1 MKTILLLAKREL
13 EYYINTIWGYLVLG
27 IVLLIDGILF
37 NAFALTSTPR
47 LSSDVLEDF
56 FYFASGTTMV
66 AGILLAMRLFA
77 EERQTGT
84 LILLESS
91 PISDSQIVL
100 GKFLGSIGF
109 LSIITLLSIYM
120 PILIQVNGKVSWGQI
135 SAGYLGLFGL
145 GSITIALG
153 IFGST
158 LAKSQLFSAM
168 TGVCLLVLMLLGWL
182 LGKVS
187 SPPLDEIFSYIAL
200 FDRHFQPFMQGRINT
215 ESLIFFFSVT
225 CVLLVLST
233 RIQQIRRQA

>member
-1 MKTILLLAKREL
+1 MKTVLLLAKREL
-13 EYYINTIWGYLVLG
+13 EYYINTIWGYLILG

-84 LILLESS
+84 LVLLESS
-91 PISDSQIVL
+91 PISDAQIVL
-100 GKFLGSIGF
+100 GKYIGSITF
-109 LSIITLLSIYM
+109 LMIITLLSIYM

-135 SAGYLGLFGL
+135 GAGYLGLFGL
-145 GSITIALG
+145 GSVTIALG

-158 LAKSQLFSAM
+158 LSRTQLFSAI

-182 LGKVS
+182 IGKIS
-187 SPPLDEIFSYIAL
+187 SPPLDDIFSYIAL

-215 ESLIFFFSVT
+215 ESLIFFFSIT
-225 CVLLVLST
+225 FVLLLLST
-233 RIQQIRRQA
+233 RIQQTRRQA

>member
-135 SAGYLGLFGL
+135 GAGYIGLFGL

-158 LAKSQLFSAM
+158 LAKSQLFSAI

-215 ESLIFFFSVT
+215 ESLIFFFSLT

>member
-135 SAGYLGLFGL
+135 GAGYLGLFGL

-158 LAKSQLFSAM
+158 LAKSQLFSAI

>member
-100 GKFLGSIGF
+100 GKFLGMGPPGPIYN
-109 LSIITLLSIYM
+109 IIIVRKRL
-120 PILIQVNGKVSWGQI
+120 
-135 SAGYLGLFGL
+135 
-145 GSITIALG
+145 
-153 IFGST
+153 
-158 LAKSQLFSAM
+158 
-168 TGVCLLVLMLLGWL
+168 
-182 LGKVS
+182 
-187 SPPLDEIFSYIAL
+187 
-200 FDRHFQPFMQGRINT
+200 RHLNCHLCR
-215 ESLIFFFSVT
+215 
-225 CVLLVLST
+225 
-233 RIQQIRRQA
+233 

>member
-109 LSIITLLSIYM
+109 LSIITLLSVYM

-135 SAGYLGLFGL
+135 GAGYLGLFGL
-145 GSITIALG
+145 GSVTIALG

-158 LAKSQLFSAM
+158 LAKSQLFSAI

-187 SPPLDEIFSYIAL
+187 SPPLDEIFSYVAL

-225 CVLLVLST
+225 AVLLVLST